1 MGRKPGFMKSCLLG
15 CLGVLVFGL
24 LFAGISA
31 LLAWRSVG
39 DQEISDETYAPM
51 TRDVVAQTTP
61 AAGRVVLELG
71 QGEFRIA
78 PSPPG
83 EGLRVEAHYD
93 RQAYALLDTL
103 ERNADGSWVYS
114 IDFQRTVPGL
124 QALFQAL
131 MGADHETYVHVY
143 LPPEVPIA
151 LEIRV
156 EEGGFESDIGG
167 LWITEVDVVY
177 RKGGFEFDVSE
188 PLREPAE
195 SLSIRGSMGG
205 FEASRLGNASPRR
218 LDVHCRMGGADLG
231 LEGRW
236 VRDCEVN
243 LSVNMGGMS
252 VRVPQDVH
260 VSGAEG
266 HEAGLRTGAPEVPV
280 PTLHFSL
287 SEKMGEV
294 ELLQR

>member
-1 MGRKPGFMKSCLLG
+1 MARKPGFMKSCLFG

-31 LLAWRSVG
+31 MLAWRSVG
-39 DQEISDETYAPM
+39 DQDITDESFTPV
-51 TRDVVAQTTP
+51 TRGAVVQPAP
-61 AAGRVVLELG
+61 AAGRVVLDLG
-71 QGEFRIA
+71 QGEFQIK

-93 RQAYALLDTL
+93 KQAYALSDTL
-103 ERNADGSWVYS
+103 ERNADGTWVYS
-114 IDFQRTVPGL
+114 IDFQRTTPGL

-131 MGADHETYVHVY
+131 MGANTETYVHVY
-143 LPPEVPIA
+143 LPPDVPIA

-231 LEGRW
+231 LEGGW
-236 VRDCEVN
+236 VRDCDVN

-252 VRVPQDVH
+252 VRVPEGVG
-260 VSGAEG
+260 VSGGPEHTG
-266 HEAGLRTGAPEVPV
+266 GLRTGTSEVPE
-280 PTLHFSL
+280 PTLHFSV

-294 ELLQR
+294 EVLQR